1 MKGGDNFPVLEIDVK
16 VVSRCGNDDADNAL
30 EEEERVNFSLG
41 IDNLASGRP

>member
-16 VVSRCGNDDADNAL
+16 VVSRSDNDADKAL